1 MENLESTKTENE
13 ELIQKLIK
21 KVFEKAMELS
31 KETTAY
37 GLSKYLIEE
46 LNNNINQRTLIRY
59 YDGYVLNK
67 KTERRIPSTYN
78 LDILCQYLGYKNNL
92 DFIAINKKKEVNKVF
107 NKKSKIA
114 SVSVMVLLASY
125 IGYDVTNKDCMVW
138 TNDNCY
144 ESISCDKKGDFES
157 IPKNDYLLQNF
168 KRIEPD
174 CNYSFFKV
182 DGVENLWY
190 GKNINGE
197 LEYFTAYGLHP
208 ETSKTLKPITE
219 YMINKYICPNL
230 KKSQWSLKK

>member
-1 MENLESTKTENE
+1 MKNLESTKTENE
-13 ELIQKLIK
+13 ELIQELIK

-37 GLSKYLIEE
+37 GLSKYLIVE
-46 LNNNINQRTLIRY
+46 LNNSINERTLTRY

-67 KTERRIPSTYN
+67 KTERRSPSAYN
-78 LDILCQYLGYKNNL
+78 LNVLCQYLGYKNNL
-92 DFIAINKKKEVNKVF
+92 DFIAEHKDKKKEVNKVF

-125 IGYDVTNKDCMVW
+125 IGYDVTKKDCMVW
-138 TNDNCY
+138 TNNNNCY
-144 ESISCDKKGDFES
+144 EAVSCDKKGDFES
-157 IPKNDYLLQNF
+157 IPMNDYLLQNF

-174 CNYSFFKV
+174 CSYSFFKV

-219 YMINKYICPNL
+219 YMINKYICPSYKN
-230 KKSQWSLKK
+230 SQ